1 MMDVKLVVTNGSPKK
16 QVIRL
21 RSEETII
28 GRQRGC
34 DLRIPAPDVSRRHC
48 RLTLRNGSMFVE
60 DLASS
65 NGCYVNGVRIAGEG
79 AVKPGDMLSIG
90 PVTFRVE
97 YALAA
102 MLEPDVPDLPVEAE
116 EEVIRLAD
124 DEPAPARKG
133 GSSMEAVDEVV
144 ELIAGDEDNATVSLE
159 ELEWKPPENANIRDL
174 LSQLG
179 EE

>member
-16 QVIRL
+16 QIIRL
-21 RSEETII
+21 RREETII

-79 AVKPGDMLSIG
+79 AVRPGDMLSIG

-102 MLEPDVPDLPVEAE
+102 VVEHELPDLPVAAE
-116 EEVIRLAD
+116 EEVIRLVD
-124 DEPAPARKG
+124 NEPAPGRAR
-133 GSSMEAVDEVV
+133 EAVDEVV
-144 ELIAGDEDNATVSLE
+144 ELLAGDEDNATVNLE
-159 ELEWKPPENANIRDL
+159 DMEWKPPENANIRDL